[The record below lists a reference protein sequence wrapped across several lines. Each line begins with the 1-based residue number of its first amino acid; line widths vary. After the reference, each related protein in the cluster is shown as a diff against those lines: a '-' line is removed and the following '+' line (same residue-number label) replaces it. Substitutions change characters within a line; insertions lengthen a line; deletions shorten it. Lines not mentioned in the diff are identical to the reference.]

1 MAKLSNFKN
10 ENEIKGASRDE
21 LEKKVEE
28 YKSMNES
35 ELKSELFR
43 QVAQQKR
50 EGKFNINALREMA
63 QSVRGVVGEESY
75 KNICALLGEI
85 DD

>member
-1 MAKLSNFKN
+1 MAKLSDFKS
-10 ENEIKGASRDE
+10 ENEAKSPSRDE

-35 ELKSELFR
+35 QLKSELFR
-43 QVAQQKR
+43 QVAQQKK
-50 EGKFNINALREMA
+50 EGKFNIKALREMA
-63 QSVRGVVGEESY
+63 ESVRGVVGEESY

-85 DD
+85 DG